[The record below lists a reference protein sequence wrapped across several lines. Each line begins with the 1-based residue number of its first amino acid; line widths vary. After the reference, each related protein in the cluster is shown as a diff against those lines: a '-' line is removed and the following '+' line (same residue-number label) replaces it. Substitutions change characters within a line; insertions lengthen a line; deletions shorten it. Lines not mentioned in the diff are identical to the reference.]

1 MSPRWLVLSAVLPVA
16 CTSAASG
23 PTEAPPQTATISAS
37 ASAAPSAPPS
47 TPPASPSAAPSAAA
61 TPRGTVKTLF
71 VDAKRV
77 PCEGEGISE
86 CLRVRESPTGE
97 WTLFYRTIEGFTF
110 EPGHSYE
117 LRVEVSSVGN
127 VPADAS
133 SLHHRL
139 VEIVSRKAAP

>member
-1 MSPRWLVLSAVLPVA
+1 MSPRWLVFLAALPVA

-23 PTEAPPQTATISAS
+23 PTEVPPQTT
-37 ASAAPSAPPS
+37 APSA
-47 TPPASPSAAPSAAA
+47 TPPAPAPAPSAATTA

-77 PCEGEGISE
+77 PCEGEGVTE

-97 WTLFYRTIEGFTF
+97 WTLFYRTIEGFRF
-110 EPGHSYE
+110 EPGNTYE
-117 LRVEVSSVGN
+117 LRVEVTAVSDA
-127 VPADAS
+127 PADAS

-139 VEIVSRKAAP
+139 VEIVSMKTSP